1 MPRLAVLLVICSAIG
16 LLLTSATPASPD
28 SATSPQVQRLSL
40 AERSDGRGLV
50 LRIHVSGQ
58 VAAFSE
64 PRQVNPGVY
73 EVTLFNTAVARS
85 VRQDRVRGSV
95 RSYSITNRGGHSVV
109 QIELAPGQ
117 LMDVTAYRD
126 RDSPDLLVAMT
137 NRASAPVAGAPA
149 PVRGTPAPATPRSP
163 ESLAEESARWRM
175 DTIVIDAGHGGR
187 DPGAVANGI
196 REKDVTL
203 GVALRLGRLIEQN
216 LGVRVVYTRQDD
228 RFIELHHRGR
238 MANEAGGKLFV
249 SIHANSAPNR
259 SATGTE
265 TFFLGA
271 SRSEAAQR
279 VMERENS
286 VVRLESDPDRYRDFD
301 DQALIRRVL
310 THSAY
315 MRKSEQLAALVE
327 GQFGRNLGRRSRGV
341 KQANFYV
348 LWGASMPAI
357 LVELGFITNPE
368 EATYLAS
375 DRGQNDLALGIFRA
389 IADFKE
395 QYERGLDL
403 SSVER

>member
-16 LLLTSATPASPD
+16 LLLTSAIPALPD

-149 PVRGTPAPATPRSP
+149 PVRGTPAPATPRST

-286 VVRLESDPDRYRDFD
+286 VVRLESDPGRYQAFD

-327 GQFGRNLGRRSRGV
+327 GQFGGNLGRRSRGV

-375 DRGQNDLALGIFRA
+375 DRGQNELALGIFRA
-389 IADFKE
+389 VAEFKE

-403 SSVER
+403 SSTRR

>member
-1 MPRLAVLLVICSAIG
+1 MKDHMAIARYIVAVGACFAMGLV
-16 LLLTSATPASPD
+16 LTSAAPVPYEATPA
-28 SATSPQVQRLSL
+28 QVQRLSL
-40 AERSDGRGLV
+40 VERSDGRGLV

-64 PRQVNPGVY
+64 PRQVNPGVH
-73 EVTLFNTAVARS
+73 EVTLFNTAISRNL
-85 VRQDRVRGSV
+85 RQDRVQGSV
-95 RSYSITNRGGHSVV
+95 RAYSITNRGGHSII

-117 LMDVTAYRD
+117 ATDVTAYRD
-126 RDSPDLLVAMT
+126 RDSSDLLIALT
-137 NRASAPVAGAPA
+137 SRTSAPVANAPR
-149 PVRGTPAPATPRSP
+149 PVSPRP
-163 ESLAEESARWRM
+163 PGSLAEESARWRM
-175 DTIVIDAGHGGR
+175 DTIVIDAGHGGH
-187 DPGAVANGI
+187 DPGAVANGV

-203 GVALRLGRLIEQN
+203 GVALRLGKLIEQN

-259 SATGTE
+259 AATGTE

-286 VVRLESDPDRYRDFD
+286 VVRLESDPGRYSAFD

-315 MRKSEQLAALVE
+315 MRKSEQLAALIE
-327 GQFGRNLGRRSRGV
+327 GQFGGNLGRRSRGV

-348 LWGASMPAI
+348 LWGASMPSI
-357 LVELGFITNPE
+357 LVELGFITNAE
-368 EATYLAS
+368 EAVFLAS
-375 DRGQNDLALGIFRA
+375 DRGQNELALGIFRA
-389 IADFKE
+389 IAEFKE
-395 QYERGLDL
+395 QYERGLDV
-403 SSVER
+403 SSAQR